1 MDIKEIKAKALVEFA
16 EKIKKYYA
24 ETLKGSTPTSLV
36 AYYID
41 QKLQDELRRLDRDED
56 TSEA

>member
-1 MDIKEIKAKALVEFA
+1 MDVKEIKAKAITEFA
-16 EKIKKYYA
+16 EKIKKYYS